1 MSAQAENQAAIS
13 GGLFDYRNGSVL
25 EDAAGAGRSGQKTK
39 AVGAEEAA
47 VVGTGQLSAQAGI
60 APAHRA
66 QAKDDAKDQFGVQKL
81 TVRERFV
88 TASTL
93 LFLVLLATLA
103 LPNRAEADPQVA
115 YTAVVAVAVWIVGLL
130 GCAFARSRETRDSF
144 VDVTSVVFVAL
155 GAWELSTA
163 GFNVVP
169 EKMFPAPGIVF
180 SQMVADAPKIWEGIV
195 SSLGIIGQGFL
206 LGTVCALVVGLC
218 LGYHA
223 RSARSTAKVVSF
235 LSAIPPIVYIP
246 YGIALLPTFRASS
259 VMVIFLATFWPVL
272 TGTLAGVSGV
282 DNRILNSARVLNV
295 GTAKTLFRVVL
306 PSALPLIFNGLNIAL
321 CLSFILLTS
330 AEMIGGSTGMGY
342 YVKYYSDF
350 GDYTRILAGIIVIG
364 IVITVISLLLSK
376 LENYLTRWQ

>member
-1 MSAQAENQAAIS
+1 MSVQAGGKVEFASADAIFERNKAGGARNGVRLGSGEGERPSSQAA
-13 GGLFDYRNGSVL
+13 
-25 EDAAGAGRSGQKTK
+25 EAADAAPHVRQSQDY
-39 AVGAEEAA
+39 VG
-47 VVGTGQLSAQAGI
+47 
-60 APAHRA
+60 
-66 QAKDDAKDQFGVQKL
+66 KDEYGVEKL
-81 TVRERFV
+81 TLRERFV

-93 LFLVLLATLA
+93 LFLVLLATLS
-103 LPNRAEADPQVA
+103 LPNRAGANPQVA
-115 YTAVVAVAVWIVGLL
+115 YTAVVGGAVWVVGVL
-130 GCAFARSRETRDSF
+130 GCAFARSREVRDSF
-144 VDVTSVVFVAL
+144 VDVTSVVFVVLA
-155 GAWELSTA
+155 AWQAATA
-163 GFNVVP
+163 GFNVLP

-180 SQMVADAPKIWEGIV
+180 AQIVADAAKIWEGIV

-206 LGTVCALVVGLC
+206 LGTACALVIGLA

-223 RSARSTAKVVSF
+223 RSARNTAKVVSF

-282 DNRILNSARVLNV
+282 DKRILNSARVLNV
-295 GTAKTLFRVVL
+295 GTVKTLLRVVL

-364 IVITVISLLLSK
+364 VVITVISLLLNK
-376 LENYLTRWQ
+376 LEQYLTRWQ